1 MVREMKFFD
10 LYKSFDEFYNTM
22 LRGNEVEFIYN
33 EKHFYILPHFDEN
46 EKVTGVCLGE
56 AYTDDEKIY
65 FSSGELYNAPIEG
78 TTLNKILQEI
88 DVKFNAI

>member
-65 FSSGELYNAPIEG
+65 LSSVELYNAPIEG
-78 TTLNKILQEI
+78 TTLNKILQEVDI
-88 DVKFNAI
+88 KFNAI

>member
-1 MVREMKFFD
+1 MKFFD
-10 LYKSFDEFYNTM
+10 LYKS
-22 LRGNEVEFIYN
+22 
-33 EKHFYILPHFDEN
+33 FDEN

>member
-1 MVREMKFFD
+1 MKFFD

-65 FSSGELYNAPIEG
+65 FSSGELYNATIG
-78 TTLNKILQEI
+78 NTTNCKILGEI
-88 DVKFNAI
+88 KIKFYAFN